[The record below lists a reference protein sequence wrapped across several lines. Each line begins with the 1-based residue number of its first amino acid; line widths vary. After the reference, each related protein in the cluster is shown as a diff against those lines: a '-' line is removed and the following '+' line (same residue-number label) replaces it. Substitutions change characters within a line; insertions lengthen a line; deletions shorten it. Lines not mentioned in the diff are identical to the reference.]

1 MTNWQYRRWPDMI
14 GARKVNVEYYKN
26 IIRIIRILLEYSCLV
41 TKSSFWYWNINK
53 NKKFGF
59 N

>member
-1 MTNWQYRRWPDMI
+1 MI

-41 TKSSFWYWNINK
+41 TKSSF
-53 NKKFGF
+53 
-59 N
+59 